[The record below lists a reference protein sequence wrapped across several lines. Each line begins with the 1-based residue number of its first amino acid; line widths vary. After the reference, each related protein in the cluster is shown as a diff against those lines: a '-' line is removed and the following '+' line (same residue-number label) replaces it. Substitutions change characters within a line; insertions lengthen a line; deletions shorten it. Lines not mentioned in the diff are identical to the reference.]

1 MGWTPLEGLVMATRS
16 GTVDPGAV
24 LSLVR
29 NLGCDAVE
37 QGLDGEAGLAGLSG
51 IPGGDLRDVL
61 AARDAGSAAADL
73 AIDVYVHRLRQELG
87 AMVATLGGVDALIFT
102 GGVGEH
108 APDVRAAACEPFGF
122 AGVSLALEANAV
134 LDGEGEIGA
143 ADSRVRTFVVTARE
157 DVEIAEQVRATVGGH
172 P

>member
-37 QGLDGEAGLAGLSG
+37 QGLDGKAGLAGLSG
-51 IPGGDLRDVL
+51 IPGGDLREVV
-61 AARDAGSAAADL
+61 AARDAGKAAAAL
-73 AIDVYVHRLRQELG
+73 AIGVYVHRLRREIG
-87 AMVATLGGVDALIFT
+87 AMVATAGGLDVLIFT

-108 APDVRAAACEPFGF
+108 AAEVRAAACEPFGF
-122 AGVSLALEANAV
+122 AGVSLDLDANAV
-134 LDGEGEIGA
+134 LDGEGELSA
-143 ADSRVRTFVVTARE
+143 ADARVRTFVVTARE
-157 DVEIAEQVRATVGGH
+157 DVEIAGQVRATLSTQ
-172 P
+172 